1 MKYICSLRLKNSF
14 IYQARIRCYFKIAET
29 IQGQIKS
36 GLPSKPWSFILGKG
50 FKGKEVIKIALA
62 SKFYGIGKT
71 TAEKICS
78 KLGFYPWMRM
88 HQLSEPQIMSIASE
102 LSTMT
107 IEGDA
112 RAIVK
117 DNIAL
122 KRKIGSYSGMRH
134 TLHLPVRGQHTR
146 NNAKTARKLNKIDRR
161 GIHTFSQA
169 KVQHNPSFWSCIF
182 GK

>member
-1 MKYICSLRLKNSF
+1 MLLQNRRDYSRANQVGSS
-14 IYQARIRCYFKIAET
+14 
-29 IQGQIKS
+29 IKTMVVH
-36 GLPSKPWSFILGKG
+36 ILGKG

-169 KVQHNPSFWSCIF
+169 KVQHNPSLWFCIF

>member
-1 MKYICSLRLKNSF
+1 MVVH
-14 IYQARIRCYFKIAET
+14 
-29 IQGQIKS
+29 
-36 GLPSKPWSFILGKG
+36 ILGKG
-50 FKGKEVIKIALA
+50 FKGKEVIQIALA
-62 SKFYGIGKT
+62 SKFYGIGRT
-71 TAEKICS
+71 TAEKVCS

-122 KRKIGSYSGMRH
+122 KKKIGCYSGMRH
-134 TLHLPVRGQHTR
+134 ALHLPVRGQRTR

-161 GIHTFSQA
+161 GFHTVSQA
-169 KVQHNPSFWSCIF
+169 ETQHNPSFWSYFF

>member
-1 MKYICSLRLKNSF
+1 MVVH
-14 IYQARIRCYFKIAET
+14 
-29 IQGQIKS
+29 
-36 GLPSKPWSFILGKG
+36 ILGKG

-71 TAEKICS
+71 TAEKVCS

-112 RAIVK
+112 RAVVK
-117 DNIAL
+117 ENIAL
-122 KRKIGSYSGMRH
+122 KKKIGSYSGMRH
-134 TLHLPVRGQHTR
+134 ALHLPVRGQHTR

-161 GIHTFSQA
+161 GFHT
-169 KVQHNPSFWSCIF
+169 NPKIETRSNSSLWFYIF